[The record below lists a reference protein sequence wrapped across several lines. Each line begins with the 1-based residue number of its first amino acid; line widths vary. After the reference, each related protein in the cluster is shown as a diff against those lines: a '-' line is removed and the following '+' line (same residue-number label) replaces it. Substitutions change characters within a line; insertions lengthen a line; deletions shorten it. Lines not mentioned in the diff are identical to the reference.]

1 MANSF
6 LPLTEEVL
14 GSKIPEFVETI
25 VRTKIQDQIKAN
37 AEAVEK
43 HLWARLKEAKTRE
56 KLIVEIENIM
66 LSNNINEDNVW
77 KPKLKEPNYSP
88 SVGDEV
94 IPIIYLNDETLLEKS
109 FRIKRYGVSH
119 EAFDIDNG
127 KYDEEFYKNSLI
139 SPEFF
144 EGLCGL
150 VETVKNIRMR
160 KDIEHKFETFESLLK
175 HERRSKLKSL
185 VTRILGNTIWR
196 KGLNSQQ
203 IELLDEIE
211 AVSGPFRESLQLSLL
226 SVNTDKSLIP
236 SQYSEG
242 GEVVFIEKGFE
253 HDSRYRVIGKG
264 NLNRTKYKNWQLLL
278 EDKRVKFLSFQIKL
292 FDLKTV
298 SELEKEL
305 RNSAKR
311 CHKQLVTA
319 LSVRLLILRRIL
331 EA

>member
-14 GSKIPEFVETI
+14 EARVPEFVETI
-25 VRTKIQDQIKAN
+25 VRTKIQDQIMAN

-43 HLWARLKEAKTRE
+43 HLWARLREAKTRE
-56 KLIVEIENIM
+56 KLIAEIENVK
-66 LSNNINEDNVW
+66 LANNIQDGDVW
-77 KPKLKEPNYSP
+77 SLSLSEPNYSP
-88 SVGDEV
+88 NIGDVV
-94 IPIIYLNDETLLEKS
+94 IPIIYLNDETLLEKT

-144 EGLCGL
+144 EGLCRL
-150 VETVKNIRMR
+150 VEKVKNIRMR
-160 KDIEHKFETFESLLK
+160 KDIEHRFDTFEALLK
-175 HERRSKLKSL
+175 RERRSKLKSI
-185 VTRILGNTIWR
+185 VIRFLGNTIWR

-211 AVSGPFRESLQLSLL
+211 AVSGPLRNSLQLSLL

-242 GEVVFIEKGFE
+242 EEVVFIEKGFE
-253 HDSRYRVIGKG
+253 HDSKYRVIGKG
-264 NLNRTKYKNWQLLL
+264 SLNRNKYKNWQILL
-278 EDKRVKFLSFQIKL
+278 EDKKVKLLSFQIKL
-292 FDLKTV
+292 FDIKTV
-298 SELEKEL
+298 SELEKEV
-305 RNSAKR
+305 RNSAMR
-311 CHKQLVTA
+311 CHKQLVLA
-319 LSVRLLILRRIL
+319 LTEKLKTLK
-331 EA
+331 A

>member
-25 VRTKIQDQIKAN
+25 VRTKIEDQIMAN
-37 AEAVEK
+37 AETVEK
-43 HLWARLKEAKTRE
+43 HLWKRLKEAKTRE
-56 KLIVEIENIM
+56 RLIAEIENIK
-66 LSNNINEDNVW
+66 LTNNIKDEDVWNPNVS
-77 KPKLKEPNYSP
+77 EQNYSP
-88 SVGDEV
+88 NIGDVV
-94 IPIIYLNDETLLEKS
+94 IPIIYLDDKKLLEKS
-109 FRIKRYGVSH
+109 FKISRFGISH
-119 EAFDIDNG
+119 EILDIHNG
-127 KYDEEFYKNSLI
+127 KYDDEFYKNSLI
-139 SPEFF
+139 SPEFY

-150 VETVKNIRMR
+150 VESVKNIRMK
-160 KDIEHKFETFESLLK
+160 KDFENRITTFEGLLK
-175 HERRSKLKSL
+175 RERRSKLKSI
-185 VTRILGNTIWR
+185 VTRLLGNSIWR

-236 SQYSEG
+236 SEYSEG
-242 GEVVFIEKGFE
+242 EIVVFIERGYE
-253 HDSRYRVIGKG
+253 SDSKFRVIGKG
-264 NLNRTKYKNWQLLL
+264 NLNRTKYKNWQILL
-278 EDKRVKFLSFQIKL
+278 EDKKVKLLNFQIKL

-298 SELEKEL
+298 SELEKEV
-305 RNSAKR
+305 RSAAKK

-319 LSVRLLILRRIL
+319 LTEKLRTL